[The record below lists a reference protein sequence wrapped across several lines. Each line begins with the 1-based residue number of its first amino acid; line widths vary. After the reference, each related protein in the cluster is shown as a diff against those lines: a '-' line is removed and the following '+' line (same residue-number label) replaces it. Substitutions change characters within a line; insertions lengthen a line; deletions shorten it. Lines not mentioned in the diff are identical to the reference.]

1 MWTSSLDYLCFQR
14 HFYALKA
21 VSLMYYMHWHRG
33 NQNEVSV
40 WFRVAMENI
49 LMFQFNSLY
58 LCVLIHTYF
67 SRFLVWWMCFNWL
80 WRCNNSNS
88 KQSQQA
94 KKKNTHFNFILQLC
108 KGKHFKRAAHIF
120 LHSNLLWCFWYV
132 YWCYSSFDSLPSLV
146 GIYNFLGVGSLGHNL
161 ITSN

>member
-1 MWTSSLDYLCFQR
+1 MFSKSFLCSESCEFNVL
-14 HFYALKA
+14 YALA
-21 VSLMYYMHWHRG
+21 SG
-33 NQNEVSV
+33 EPNEVSV

-80 WRCNNSNS
+80 WRCNNRNS

-94 KKKNTHFNFILQLC
+94 KKKKIHISILFYNCVRESILKELHTFFC
-108 KGKHFKRAAHIF
+108 IAIF
-120 LHSNLLWCFWYV
+120 LWCFWYV
-132 YWCYSSFDSLPSLV
+132 YWYYSSFDSLPSLV
-146 GIYNFLGVGSLGHNL
+146 GIYNCLGVGSLGRNL
-161 ITSN
+161 ITTN